1 MDMMIK
7 CEFFHNIVENFLT
20 VHALHG
26 AAVMEEKGWLEYILF
41 KVYGVRMKN

>member
-7 CEFFHNIVENFLT
+7 CEFFHKIVEKFLT

-26 AAVMEEKGWLEYILF
+26 AAVMEKKGWLEYILC
-41 KVYGVRMKN
+41 KVYRVSMNN